1 MDRKQALEDLK
12 QFLINHELPK
22 NDFALFD
29 IKCPYC
35 GKADRIKPLEP
46 PEELSDAIEYE
57 NMETYTALWRE
68 FEKAKTV
75 LGVCKFCLNP
85 LELILKQKRAETLYS

>member
-22 NDFALFD
+22 NDLALFD

-35 GKADRIKPLEP
+35 GKTDRIKLLEP
-46 PEELSDAIEYE
+46 PEDLLPVIDYE
-57 NMETYTALWRE
+57 NMETYAALWQQ
-68 FEKAKTV
+68 FAKATSV

-85 LELILKQKRAETLYS
+85 LELILKEKRAETLYS